1 MPELPEL
8 EALSRGLT
16 AATAGR
22 TVTGVAV
29 WQPHALRTVDPP
41 FESLDGATVRA
52 IWRRGKLLGI
62 DFGEVVVVIHLM
74 QAGRL
79 ALAKTSAKR
88 PGRAAALAIR
98 LDDGNELRLREAAT
112 EHRASVH
119 LLPRA
124 NVDGHAPLASLG
136 PEPIGL
142 PPVTWKER
150 LASPAAQ
157 LQNAIRDGRRV
168 AGIGR
173 AYASDILWAGRLAPF
188 ARTDRLDDDAW
199 TRLAVAADLVLGQAI
214 ERACATITTDLPTRE
229 GRLTMVHNHAGEPCL
244 RCGRRLERVSFSGY
258 ELVYCP
264 DCQTGGKVLADRRI
278 SRLLK

>member
-8 EALSRGLT
+8 EALARGLT
-16 AATAGR
+16 AATTGR
-22 TVTGVAV
+22 TVTGVSI
-29 WQPHALRTVDPP
+29 WQAHALKTVEPP
-41 FESLDGATVRA
+41 FDSVVGMTVRGV
-52 IWRRGKLLGI
+52 WRRGKLLGI
-62 DFGEVVVVIHLM
+62 DLGDLVVVIHLM

-79 ALAKTSAKR
+79 ALSKTLPKR
-88 PGRAAALAIR
+88 PGRGAALAIC
-98 LDDGNELRLREAAT
+98 LEGGDELRLREAAT

-119 LLPRA
+119 LLQRA
-124 NVDGHAPLASLG
+124 KLDQHRQLASLG

-142 PPVTWKER
+142 SPDLWKER
-150 LASPAAQ
+150 LSSPAAQ

-173 AYASDILWAGRLAPF
+173 AYASDVLWAGRLAPF
-188 ARTDRLDDDAW
+188 ARTDRLSDEQWA
-199 TRLAVAADLVLGQAI
+199 RLASAADLVLGQAV

-229 GRLTMVHNHAGEPCL
+229 ARVTMVHNHSGEPCL
-244 RCGRRLERVSFSGY
+244 RCGRRLERVSFAGY

-264 DCQTGGKVLADRRI
+264 DCQTDGKILADRRI